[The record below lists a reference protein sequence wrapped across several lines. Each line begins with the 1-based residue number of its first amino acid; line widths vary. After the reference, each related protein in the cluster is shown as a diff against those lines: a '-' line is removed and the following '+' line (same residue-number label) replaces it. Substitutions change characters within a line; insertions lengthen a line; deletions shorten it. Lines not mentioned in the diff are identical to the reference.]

1 MQQLLLPLRYIDFQN
16 TDDRIPEDELV
27 TLVSKFQWEDWTD
40 LRFSE
45 ITSEKYRRSVH
56 KLATRLV
63 EANRQVEQT
72 LTVIAKQQ
80 TDEAPIVITQRQVEL
95 TPINVKKQEDEVK
108 AESADDSPG
117 ILDRLAK
124 SEDALPKLKETLEA
138 MTQDILLVGQ
148 IMREGLADIE
158 RGNAQGKGFSAR
170 IIVARQIAAKLG
182 EPIEHTWILSNQ
194 YVSQIHDIDE
204 GFRIIIERAS
214 IEIKSNPDAKKNFC
228 VLFSSIR
235 NMQTQSHIA
244 FENIKKMI
252 EGSESLEKQSR
263 DMRPSLRR
271 LRQGLTVV
279 IRVRNG
285 NAGMD
290 SIN

>member
-1 MQQLLLPLRYIDFQN
+1 
-16 TDDRIPEDELV
+16 
-27 TLVSKFQWEDWTD
+27 LVSKFQWEDWTD

-279 IRVRNG
+279 IESETVMQEWIRLI
-285 NAGMD
+285 D
-290 SIN
+290 STGFMCEE